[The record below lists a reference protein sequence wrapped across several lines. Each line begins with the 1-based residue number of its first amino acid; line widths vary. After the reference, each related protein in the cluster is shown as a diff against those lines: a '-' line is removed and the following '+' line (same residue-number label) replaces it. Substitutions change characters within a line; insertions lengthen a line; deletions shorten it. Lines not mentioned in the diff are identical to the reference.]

1 MFTNAS
7 KTASN
12 DTIDNNL
19 QLSVWTLYIHD
30 YAMNHKNKQIYSN
43 REKHT
48 TSKKNYLRIWAGNIR
63 QQQLS
68 VSCHRCYNFRHC
80 FQTRSAAVCQFA
92 QYTAAATIIQSAAAS
107 TDTALV

>member
-30 YAMNHKNKQIYSN
+30 YAMNHKNKHIYSN

-48 TSKKNYLRIWAGNIR
+48 TSKKITYAYGRGILDSSNSASLATAVIISDTAFKLVRQQSVSLRSIR
-63 QQQLS
+63 QPLQ
-68 VSCHRCYNFRHC
+68 
-80 FQTRSAAVCQFA
+80 
-92 QYTAAATIIQSAAAS
+92 
-107 TDTALV
+107 